1 MGGYRLRGGVVL
13 ALSDDFLMELRSRA
27 DIETTISSYVN
38 LKRAGR
44 ISKGLCPFH
53 GEKTA
58 SFTVYPDTQSYYCF
72 GCGNG
77 GDVIT
82 FIKNI
87 ENLDYIDAV
96 RFLADKNG
104 MNMPEENSYDN
115 TMNKRRLRM
124 LEANREAAKFF
135 HSCLGKPEGAVG
147 YKYFKNRGLTDDT
160 IRKFGLGF
168 APDNFYAL
176 TNYMLDKG
184 YTKEELVASNLAR
197 YAKSKPNV
205 IYDNFR
211 NRVMFPIIDVKGN
224 VIAFGGRVMDDSKP
238 KYLNTSDTMVYKKSQ
253 GVFAL
258 NLAKKSGKDSLILCE
273 GYMDV
278 IALHQAGFTNAVA
291 GLGTALTG
299 EQARLLSR
307 YAAEIMIAYDA
318 DEAGQKAATR
328 ALSIF
333 KGGTTAKTKVLRLE
347 GGKDPD
353 EIIKNYGIEK
363 IKAIINGAANEI
375 EFALLRERNK
385 YDIASDDGKRQY
397 LQSAVKILATV
408 GAIERDIYAS
418 RLSDELSVSKDVIVR
433 ESERQAKRNVTI
445 ERKKEF
451 TKMQTQG
458 DVLDKLN
465 PQRKSFFAA
474 AKAEEMLITLL
485 MANPEF
491 LRGVDEKLSHED
503 FVTDFNR
510 RIYKSVTDRL
520 REGKPAEI
528 SFLAGDLTDDEI
540 SAVAKI
546 QTISH
551 TLKNTFEEC
560 EDCIKI
566 IINEKN
572 KKSIKGVAVEDISDE
587 EFLKFFKG
595 DNN

>member
-1 MGGYRLRGGVVL
+1 M
-13 ALSDDFLMELRSRA
+13 ALSDDFLMELRNRA
-27 DIETTISSYVN
+27 DIESTISSYVN

-96 RFLADKNG
+96 RFLADRVG
-104 MNMPEENSYDN
+104 LDVPDENNYDS

-124 LEANREAAKFF
+124 LEANRDAAKFF
-135 HSCLGKPEGAVG
+135 HNCLKTKDGTVG
-147 YKYFKNRGLTDDT
+147 YRYFRERGLTDDI

-168 APDNFYAL
+168 APDSFNSL
-176 TNYMLDKG
+176 TTHMLNKC
-184 YTKEELVASNLAR
+184 YTKEELVFANLAR
-197 YAKSKPNV
+197 RSQKNPNN

-238 KYLNTSDTMVYKKSQ
+238 KYLNTSDTLVYKKSM

-291 GLGTALTG
+291 GLGTALTS
-299 EQARLLSR
+299 EQAQLLSR
-307 YAAEIMIAYDA
+307 YASEILISYDA
-318 DEAGQKAATR
+318 DEAGQKAAAR
-328 ALSIF
+328 ALTIF
-333 KGGTTAKTKVLRLE
+333 KKTTAKIKVLRLS

-353 EIIKNYGIEK
+353 EIIKNYGVEK
-363 IKAIINGAANEI
+363 MKAIITGAANEI
-375 EFALLRERNK
+375 EFALLREHSK
-385 YDIASDDGKRQY
+385 YDLASDDGKRQY
-397 LQSAVKILATV
+397 LQAAIKVLSAVSP
-408 GAIERDIYAS
+408 IELEIYAS
-418 RLSDELSVSKDVIVR
+418 RIAEELSVSKEVVIM
-433 ESERQAKRNVTI
+433 EAKRQAKRNTVI
-445 ERKKEF
+445 QQKREF
-451 TKMQTQG
+451 TEIQRQE

-465 PQRKSFFAA
+465 AQRKSFYRA
-474 AKAEEMLITLL
+474 AKAEEMLIALV

-491 LRGVDEKLSHED
+491 VSGVDEKISADD

-510 RIYKSVTDRL
+510 RIYNAVTNRVRQGKS
-520 REGKPAEI
+520 AEI
-528 SFLAGDLTDDEI
+528 SFLYGDLTENEI

-546 QTISH
+546 QTMSH
-551 TLKNTFEEC
+551 TLKNTFAEC
-560 EDCIKI
+560 DDCISVI
-566 IINEKN
+566 LNEKN
-572 KKSIKGVAVEDISDE
+572 KKSLKKIDVDGISDE
-587 EFLKFFKG
+587 DFLKFFK
-595 DNN
+595 

>member
-1 MGGYRLRGGVVL
+1 M
-13 ALSDDFLMELRSRA
+13 ALSDDFLQELRNRA
-27 DIETTISSYVN
+27 DIESTISSYVN

-96 RFLADKNG
+96 RFLADRVG
-104 MNMPEENSYDN
+104 LDMPDENNYDS
-115 TMNKRRLRM
+115 TMNKRRHRK
-124 LEANREAAKFF
+124 LEANREAARFF
-135 HSCLGKPEGAVG
+135 HNCLKTQDGTVG
-147 YKYFKNRGLTDDT
+147 YRYFKDRGLTDDT

-168 APDNFYAL
+168 APDSFNAL
-176 TNYMLDKG
+176 TNYLMNMG
-184 YTKEELVASNLAR
+184 YTKDELVFANLAR
-197 YAKSKPNV
+197 RSQKNPNN

-238 KYLNTSDTMVYKKSQ
+238 KYLNTSDTLVYKKSM

-291 GLGTALTG
+291 GLGTALTS
-299 EQARLLSR
+299 EQAHLLSR
-307 YAAEIMIAYDA
+307 YASEILISYDA
-318 DEAGQKAATR
+318 DEAGQKAAAR
-328 ALSIF
+328 ALTIF
-333 KGGTTAKTKVLRLE
+333 KNTTAKIKILRLS

-353 EIIKNYGIEK
+353 EIIKNYGVEK
-363 IKAIINGAANEI
+363 MKAIIIGAANEV
-375 EFALLRERNK
+375 EFALLREHSK
-385 YDIASDDGKRQY
+385 YDLASDDGKRQY
-397 LQSAVKILATV
+397 LQAAIKVLSNV
-408 GAIERDIYAS
+408 GAIELEIYAS
-418 RLSDELSVSKDVIVR
+418 RIANELSVAKEVII
-433 ESERQAKRNVTI
+433 SEAKRQAKKNNVVQQ
-445 ERKKEF
+445 KKEF
-451 TKMQTQG
+451 TEIQRKE
-458 DVLDKLN
+458 DILDKLN
-465 PQRKSFFAA
+465 PQRKTFYRA
-474 AKAEEMLITLL
+474 AKAEEMLIALV

-491 LRGVDEKLSHED
+491 LKGIDEKLSYED
-503 FVTDFNR
+503 YITDFNR
-510 RIYKSVTDRL
+510 RIYKAVTDRL
-520 REGKPAEI
+520 RQGKSAEI
-528 SFLAGDLTDDEI
+528 SFLYGDLTEDEI

-551 TLKNTFEEC
+551 TLKNTMAEC
-560 EDCIKI
+560 LDCINVI
-566 IINEKN
+566 LGEKN
-572 KKSIKGVAVEDISDE
+572 KKSLKDVDVEGISDE
-587 EFLKFFKG
+587 DFLKFFK
-595 DNN
+595 

>member
-1 MGGYRLRGGVVL
+1 M
-13 ALSDDFLMELRSRA
+13 ALSDDFLQELRNRA
-27 DIETTISSYVN
+27 DIESTISSYVN

-96 RFLADKNG
+96 RFLADRVG
-104 MNMPEENSYDN
+104 LDMPDENNYDS

-124 LEANREAAKFF
+124 LEANREAARFF
-135 HSCLGKPEGAVG
+135 HNCLKTKDGTVG
-147 YKYFKNRGLTDDT
+147 YRYFKDRGLTDDT

-168 APDNFYAL
+168 APDSFNAL
-176 TNYMLDKG
+176 TNYLMNMG
-184 YTKEELVASNLAR
+184 YTKDELVYANLAR
-197 YAKSKPNV
+197 RSQKNPNN

-238 KYLNTSDTMVYKKSQ
+238 KYLNTSDTLVYKKSM

-291 GLGTALTG
+291 GLGTALTS
-299 EQARLLSR
+299 EQAHLLSR
-307 YAAEIMIAYDA
+307 YASEILISYDA
-318 DEAGQKAATR
+318 DEAGQKAAAR
-328 ALSIF
+328 ALTIF
-333 KGGTTAKTKVLRLE
+333 KNTTAKIKILRLS

-353 EIIKNYGIEK
+353 EIIKNYGVEK
-363 IKAIINGAANEI
+363 MKTIITGAANEV
-375 EFALLRERNK
+375 EFALLREHSK
-385 YDIASDDGKRQY
+385 YDLASDDGKRQY
-397 LQSAVKILATV
+397 LQAAIKVLSNV
-408 GAIERDIYAS
+408 GAIELEIYAS
-418 RLSDELSVSKDVIVR
+418 RIANELSVAKEVII
-433 ESERQAKRNVTI
+433 SEAKRQAKKNTVI
-445 ERKKEF
+445 QQKKEF
-451 TKMQTQG
+451 TEIQRKE
-458 DVLDKLN
+458 DILDKLN
-465 PQRKSFFAA
+465 PQRKTFYRA
-474 AKAEEMLITLL
+474 AKAEEMLIALV

-491 LRGVDEKLSHED
+491 LKGIDEKLSYED
-503 FVTDFNR
+503 YITDFNK
-510 RIYKSVTDRL
+510 RIYKAVTDRL
-520 REGKPAEI
+520 RQGKSAEI
-528 SFLAGDLTDDEI
+528 SFLCGDLTEDEI

-551 TLKNTFEEC
+551 TLKNTMAEC
-560 EDCIKI
+560 LDCINVI
-566 IINEKN
+566 SEEKN
-572 KKSIKGVAVEDISDE
+572 KKTLKDVDVENISDE
-587 EFLKFFKG
+587 DFLKFFK
-595 DNN
+595 

>member
-1 MGGYRLRGGVVL
+1 M
-13 ALSDDFLMELRSRA
+13 ALSDDFLQELRNRA

-96 RFLADKNG
+96 RFLADRVG
-104 MNMPEENSYDN
+104 LDMPDESNYDS

-124 LEANREAAKFF
+124 LEANREAARFF
-135 HSCLGKPEGAVG
+135 HNCLKTNDGTIG
-147 YKYFKNRGLTDDT
+147 YRYFKDRGLTDDT

-168 APDNFYAL
+168 APDSFNAL
-176 TNYMLDKG
+176 TNYLINKG
-184 YTKEELVASNLAR
+184 YTKDELVLANLAR
-197 YAKSKPNV
+197 RSQKNPNN

-238 KYLNTSDTMVYKKSQ
+238 KYLNTSDTLVYKKSM

-291 GLGTALTG
+291 GLGTALTS
-299 EQARLLSR
+299 EQAHLLSR
-307 YAAEIMIAYDA
+307 YASEILISYDA
-318 DEAGQKAATR
+318 DEAGQKAAAR
-328 ALSIF
+328 ALTIF
-333 KGGTTAKTKVLRLE
+333 KNTTAKIKILRLS

-353 EIIKNYGIEK
+353 EIIKNYGVEK
-363 IKAIINGAANEI
+363 MKAIITGAANEV
-375 EFALLRERNK
+375 EFALLREHSK
-385 YDIASDDGKRQY
+385 YDLASDDGKRQY
-397 LQSAVKILATV
+397 LQAAIKVLSNV
-408 GAIERDIYAS
+408 GAIELEIYAS
-418 RLSDELSVSKDVIVR
+418 RIANELSVAKDVII
-433 ESERQAKRNVTI
+433 SEAKRQAKKNNVVGQ
-445 ERKKEF
+445 KKEF
-451 TKMQTQG
+451 TEIQRQE
-458 DVLDKLN
+458 DILDKLN
-465 PQRKSFFAA
+465 AQRKSFYRA
-474 AKAEEMLITLL
+474 AKAEEMLIALI

-491 LRGVDEKLSHED
+491 LKSVDEKISFED
-503 FVTDFNR
+503 FVTDFNK
-510 RIYKSVTDRL
+510 RIYKAVTDRL
-520 REGKPAEI
+520 RQGKSAEI
-528 SFLAGDLTDDEI
+528 SFLYGELTEDEI

-551 TLKNTFEEC
+551 TLKNTLAEC
-560 EDCIKI
+560 SDCINVI
-566 IINEKN
+566 LNEKN
-572 KKSIKGVAVEDISDE
+572 KKCLKDVDVENISDE
-587 EFLKFFKG
+587 DFLKFFK
-595 DNN
+595 

>member
-1 MGGYRLRGGVVL
+1 M
-13 ALSDDFLMELRSRA
+13 ALSDDFLQELRNRA

-53 GEKTA
+53 GEKTP

-104 MNMPEENSYDN
+104 LDMPDENSYDS

-124 LEANREAAKFF
+124 LEANREAARFF
-135 HSCLGKPEGAVG
+135 HKCLTTKEGAIG
-147 YKYFKNRGLTDDT
+147 YKYFKDRGLSDDT

-168 APDNFYAL
+168 APDDFHAL
-176 TNYMLDKG
+176 TNHMLKLG
-184 YTKEELVASNLAR
+184 YTKDELVYANLAR
-197 YAKSKPNV
+197 RSQKNENNV
-205 IYDNFR
+205 YDNFR

-278 IALHQAGFTNAVA
+278 IAMHQAGFTNTVA
-291 GLGTALTG
+291 GLGTALTS
-299 EQARLLSR
+299 EQAHLLSR
-307 YAAEIMIAYDA
+307 YASEIMIAYDA
-318 DEAGQKAATR
+318 DEAGQKAAAR

-333 KGGTTAKTKVLRLE
+333 KNTPLKIKVLHLS

-363 IKAIINGAANEI
+363 MKAIINGAANEI
-375 EFALLRERNK
+375 EFALLREHSK
-385 YDIASDDGKRQY
+385 YDVASDDGKRQY
-397 LQSAVKILATV
+397 LQAAIKVLSNV
-408 GAIERDIYAS
+408 GAIDLEIYAS
-418 RLSDELSVSKDVIVR
+418 RLAGELSVSKDIIVNEAR
-433 ESERQAKRNVTI
+433 RLAKRNTTVQQ
-445 ERKKEF
+445 KKEF
-451 TKMQTQG
+451 TQMVSQG
-458 DVLDKLN
+458 DLLDKLN
-465 PQRKSFFAA
+465 PQRKTYYRA
-474 AKAEEMLITLL
+474 AKAEEMLIALI
-485 MANPEF
+485 MANHEF
-491 LRGVDEKLSHED
+491 IKDVLAKITAED
-503 FVTDFNR
+503 FVTDFNG
-510 RIYKSVTDRL
+510 RIFKAVTDRISSG
-520 REGKPAEI
+520 RSSEI
-528 SFLAGDLTDDEI
+528 SFLYGELTEEEL

-546 QTISH
+546 QTVSH
-551 TLKNTFEEC
+551 TLKNTFAEC
-560 EDCIKI
+560 TDCINI
-566 IINEKN
+566 ILNEKN
-572 KKSIKGVAVEDISDE
+572 KKSLKDASVESISDE
-587 EFLKFFKG
+587 DFLKFFK
-595 DNN
+595 NN

>member
-1 MGGYRLRGGVVL
+1 M
-13 ALSDDFLMELRSRA
+13 ALSDDFLQELRNRA

-96 RFLADKNG
+96 RFLADRVG
-104 MNMPEENSYDN
+104 LDMPDENNYDS

-124 LEANREAAKFF
+124 LEANREAARFF
-135 HSCLGKPEGAVG
+135 HNTLKTQDGTIG
-147 YKYFKNRGLTDDT
+147 YRYFKDRGLTDDT

-168 APDNFYAL
+168 APDSFNAL
-176 TNYMLDKG
+176 TNYLMNKG
-184 YTKEELVASNLAR
+184 YTKDELVLANLAR
-197 YAKSKPNV
+197 RSQKNPNN

-238 KYLNTSDTMVYKKSQ
+238 KYLNTSDTLVYKKSM

-291 GLGTALTG
+291 GLGTALTS
-299 EQARLLSR
+299 EQAHLLSR
-307 YAAEIMIAYDA
+307 YASEILISYDA
-318 DEAGQKAATR
+318 DEAGQKAAAR
-328 ALSIF
+328 ALTIF
-333 KGGTTAKTKVLRLE
+333 KNTTANIKILRLS

-353 EIIKNYGIEK
+353 EIIKNYGVEK
-363 IKAIINGAANEI
+363 MKAIITGAANEV
-375 EFALLRERNK
+375 EFALLREHSK
-385 YDIASDDGKRQY
+385 YDLASDDGKRQY
-397 LQSAVKILATV
+397 LQAAIKVLSNV
-408 GAIERDIYAS
+408 GAIELEIYAS
-418 RLSDELSVSKDVIVR
+418 RIANELSVAKDVII
-433 ESERQAKRNVTI
+433 SEAKRQAKKNNVVGQ
-445 ERKKEF
+445 KKEF
-451 TKMQTQG
+451 TEIQRQE
-458 DVLDKLN
+458 DILDKLN
-465 PQRKSFFAA
+465 SQRKSFYRA
-474 AKAEEMLITLL
+474 AKAEEMLIALI

-491 LRGVDEKLSHED
+491 LKSVDEKISFED

-510 RIYKSVTDRL
+510 RIYKAVTDRL
-520 REGKPAEI
+520 RQGKSAEI
-528 SFLAGDLTDDEI
+528 SFLYGELTEDEI

-551 TLKNTFEEC
+551 TLKNTLAEC
-560 EDCIKI
+560 SDCINVI
-566 IINEKN
+566 LNEKN
-572 KKSIKGVAVEDISDE
+572 KKCLKDVDVENISDE
-587 EFLKFFKG
+587 DFLKFFK
-595 DNN
+595 

>member
-1 MGGYRLRGGVVL
+1 M
-13 ALSDDFLMELRSRA
+13 ALSDDFLQELRNRA
-27 DIETTISSYVN
+27 DIESTISSYVN

-96 RFLADKNG
+96 RFLADRVG
-104 MNMPEENSYDN
+104 LDMPDENYYDS

-124 LEANREAAKFF
+124 LEANREAARFF
-135 HSCLGKPEGAVG
+135 HNCLKTQDGTVG
-147 YKYFKNRGLTDDT
+147 YRYFKDRGLTDDT

-168 APDNFYAL
+168 APDSFNAL
-176 TNYMLDKG
+176 TNYLMNMG
-184 YTKEELVASNLAR
+184 YTKDELVFANLASR
-197 YAKSKPNV
+197 SQKNPNN

-238 KYLNTSDTMVYKKSQ
+238 KYLNTSDTLVYKKSM

-291 GLGTALTG
+291 GLGTALTS
-299 EQARLLSR
+299 EQAHLLSR
-307 YAAEIMIAYDA
+307 YASEILISYDA
-318 DEAGQKAATR
+318 DEAGQKAAAR
-328 ALSIF
+328 ALTIF
-333 KGGTTAKTKVLRLE
+333 KNTTAKIKILRLS

-353 EIIKNYGIEK
+353 EIIKNYGVEK
-363 IKAIINGAANEI
+363 MKAIIIGAANEV
-375 EFALLRERNK
+375 EFALLREHSK
-385 YDIASDDGKRQY
+385 YDLASDDGKRQY
-397 LQSAVKILATV
+397 LQAAIKVLSNV
-408 GAIERDIYAS
+408 GAIELEIYAS
-418 RLSDELSVSKDVIVR
+418 RIANELSVAKEVII
-433 ESERQAKRNVTI
+433 SEAKRQAKKNNVVQQ
-445 ERKKEF
+445 KKEF
-451 TKMQTQG
+451 TEIQRKE
-458 DVLDKLN
+458 DILDKLN
-465 PQRKSFFAA
+465 PQRKTFYRA
-474 AKAEEMLITLL
+474 AKAEEMLIALV

-491 LRGVDEKLSHED
+491 LKGIDEKLSYED
-503 FVTDFNR
+503 YITDFNR
-510 RIYKSVTDRL
+510 RIYKAVTDRL
-520 REGKPAEI
+520 RQGKSAEI
-528 SFLAGDLTDDEI
+528 SFLYGDLTEDEI

-551 TLKNTFEEC
+551 TLKNTMAEC
-560 EDCIKI
+560 LDCINVI
-566 IINEKN
+566 LGEKN
-572 KKSIKGVAVEDISDE
+572 KKSLKDVDVEGISDE
-587 EFLKFFKG
+587 DFFKFFK
-595 DNN
+595 

>member
-1 MGGYRLRGGVVL
+1 M
-13 ALSDDFLMELRSRA
+13 ALSDEFLMELRNRA
-27 DIETTISSYVN
+27 DIESTISSYVN

-87 ENLDYIDAV
+87 ENLDYLDAV
-96 RFLADKNG
+96 KFLADRVG
-104 MNMPEENSYDN
+104 IEVPDENNYDS

-124 LEANREAAKFF
+124 LEANRDAARFF
-135 HSCLGKPEGAVG
+135 FKCLTTPDGAIG
-147 YKYFKNRGLTDDT
+147 YRYFKNRGLTDDT
-160 IRKFGLGF
+160 IRHFGLGF
-168 APDNFYAL
+168 APDFFNAL
-176 TNYMLDKG
+176 TNYMLGKG
-184 YTKEELVASNLAR
+184 YTKDELVFANLAR
-197 YAKSKPNV
+197 RSQKNPNN

-238 KYLNTSDTMVYKKSQ
+238 KYLNTSDTLVYKKSM

-291 GLGTALTG
+291 GLGTALTS
-299 EQARLLSR
+299 EQAQLLSR
-307 YAAEIMIAYDA
+307 YASEILISYDA
-318 DEAGQKAATR
+318 DEAGQKAAAR

-333 KGGTTAKTKVLRLE
+333 KKTNAKIKVLHLS

-353 EIIKNYGIEK
+353 EIIKNYGVEK
-363 IKAIINGAANEI
+363 MKAIITGAANEV
-375 EFALLRERNK
+375 EFALLREHNK
-385 YDIASDDGKRQY
+385 YDVASDDGKRQY
-397 LQSAVKILATV
+397 LQAAIKVLSSV
-408 GAIERDIYAS
+408 GPIELEIYAS
-418 RLSDELSVSKDVIVR
+418 RIADELSVSKDVIVM
-433 ESERQAKRNVTI
+433 EAKRQAKRNQSSAQK
-445 ERKKEF
+445 REF
-451 TKMQTQG
+451 TEIQKK
-458 DVLDKLN
+458 DDILDKLN
-465 PQRKSFFAA
+465 PQRKLYYRAS
-474 AKAEEMLITLL
+474 KAEEMLIALV

-491 LRGVDEKLSHED
+491 ISDIDKCISSD
-503 FVTDFNR
+503 DYITDFNR
-510 RIYKSVTDRL
+510 RIFKSVTDRI
-520 REGKPAEI
+520 RQGKSAEI
-528 SFLAGDLTDDEI
+528 SFLYGELTEDEI

-551 TLKNTFEEC
+551 TLKNTFAEC

-566 IINEKN
+566 ILNEKN
-572 KKSIKGVAVEDISDE
+572 KKVLHVTDGISDE
-587 EFLKFFKG
+587 DFLKFFEE
-595 DNN
+595 

>member
-1 MGGYRLRGGVVL
+1 M
-13 ALSDDFLMELRSRA
+13 ALSDDFLQELRNRA
-27 DIETTISSYVN
+27 DIESTISSYVN

-96 RFLADKNG
+96 RFLADRVG
-104 MNMPEENSYDN
+104 LDMPDENNYDS

-124 LEANREAAKFF
+124 LEANREAARFF
-135 HSCLGKPEGAVG
+135 HNCLKTQDGTIG
-147 YKYFKNRGLTDDT
+147 YRYFKDRGLTDDT

-168 APDNFYAL
+168 APDSFNAL
-176 TNYMLDKG
+176 TNYLMNKG
-184 YTKEELVASNLAR
+184 YTKDELVYANLAR
-197 YAKSKPNV
+197 RSQKNPNN

-238 KYLNTSDTMVYKKSQ
+238 KYLNTSDTLVYKKSM

-291 GLGTALTG
+291 GLGTALTS
-299 EQARLLSR
+299 EQAHLLSR
-307 YAAEIMIAYDA
+307 YASEILISYDA
-318 DEAGQKAATR
+318 DEAGQKAAAR
-328 ALSIF
+328 ALTIF
-333 KGGTTAKTKVLRLE
+333 KNTTAKIKILRLS

-353 EIIKNYGIEK
+353 EIIKNYGVEK
-363 IKAIINGAANEI
+363 MKAIITGAANEV
-375 EFALLRERNK
+375 EFALLREHSK
-385 YDIASDDGKRQY
+385 YDLASDDGKRQY
-397 LQSAVKILATV
+397 LQAAIKVLSTV
-408 GAIERDIYAS
+408 GAIELEIYAS
-418 RLSDELSVSKDVIVR
+418 RIANELSVAKDVII
-433 ESERQAKRNVTI
+433 SEAKRQAKKNNVVQQ
-445 ERKKEF
+445 KKEF
-451 TKMQTQG
+451 TEIQRQE
-458 DVLDKLN
+458 DILDKLN
-465 PQRKSFFAA
+465 SQRKTFYRAS
-474 AKAEEMLITLL
+474 KAEEMLIALI

-491 LRGVDEKLSHED
+491 LKSVDEKISYED
-503 FVTDFNR
+503 FVTDFNK
-510 RIYKSVTDRL
+510 RIYKAVTDRL
-520 REGKPAEI
+520 RQGKSAEI
-528 SFLAGDLTDDEI
+528 SFLYGELTEDEI

-551 TLKNTFEEC
+551 TLKNTLAEC
-560 EDCIKI
+560 SDCINVI
-566 IINEKN
+566 LNEKN
-572 KKSIKGVAVEDISDE
+572 KKSLKDVDVENISDE
-587 EFLKFFKG
+587 DFLKFFK
-595 DNN
+595 

>member
-1 MGGYRLRGGVVL
+1 M
-13 ALSDDFLMELRSRA
+13 ALSDEFLMELRNRA
-27 DIETTISSYVN
+27 DIESTISSYVN

-87 ENLDYIDAV
+87 ENLDYLDAV
-96 RFLADKNG
+96 KFLADRVG
-104 MNMPEENSYDN
+104 IEVPDENNYDS

-124 LEANREAAKFF
+124 LEANRDAARFF
-135 HSCLGKPEGAVG
+135 FKCLTTPDGAIG
-147 YKYFKNRGLTDDT
+147 YRYFKNRGLTDDT
-160 IRKFGLGF
+160 IRHFGLGF
-168 APDNFYAL
+168 APDSFNAL
-176 TNYMLDKG
+176 TNYMVGKG
-184 YTKEELVASNLAR
+184 YTKDELVFANLAR
-197 YAKSKPNV
+197 RSQKNPNN

-238 KYLNTSDTMVYKKSQ
+238 KYLNTSDTLVYKKSM

-291 GLGTALTG
+291 GLGTALTS
-299 EQARLLSR
+299 EQAQLLSR
-307 YAAEIMIAYDA
+307 YASEILISYDA
-318 DEAGQKAATR
+318 DEAGQKAAAR

-333 KGGTTAKTKVLRLE
+333 KKTNAKIKVLHLS

-353 EIIKNYGIEK
+353 EIIKNYGVEK
-363 IKAIINGAANEI
+363 MKAIITGAANEV
-375 EFALLRERNK
+375 EFALLREHNK
-385 YDIASDDGKRQY
+385 YDVASDDGKRQY
-397 LQSAVKILATV
+397 LQAAIKVLSSV
-408 GAIERDIYAS
+408 GPIELEIYAS
-418 RLSDELSVSKDVIVR
+418 RIADELSVSKDVIVM
-433 ESERQAKRNVTI
+433 EAKRQAKRNQSSAQK
-445 ERKKEF
+445 REF
-451 TKMQTQG
+451 TEIQKK
-458 DVLDKLN
+458 DDILDKLN
-465 PQRKSFFAA
+465 PQRKLYYRAS
-474 AKAEEMLITLL
+474 KAEEMLIALV

-491 LRGVDEKLSHED
+491 ISDIDKCISSD
-503 FVTDFNR
+503 DYITDFNR
-510 RIYKSVTDRL
+510 RIFKSVTDRI
-520 REGKPAEI
+520 RQGKSAEI
-528 SFLAGDLTDDEI
+528 SFLYGELTEDEI

-546 QTISH
+546 QTISY
-551 TLKNTFEEC
+551 TLKNTFAEC

-566 IINEKN
+566 ILNEKN
-572 KKSIKGVAVEDISDE
+572 KKVLHDTDGISDE
-587 EFLKFFKG
+587 DFLKFFEE
-595 DNN
+595 

>member
-1 MGGYRLRGGVVL
+1 M

-53 GEKTA
+53 GEKTP

-135 HSCLGKPEGAVG
+135 HSCLGKKEGVIG
-147 YKYFKNRGLTDDT
+147 YQYFKNRGLTDDT
-160 IRKFGLGF
+160 IRRFGLGF
-168 APDNFYAL
+168 APDNFSAL
-176 TNYMLDKG
+176 TNYLMSKG
-184 YTKEELVASNLAR
+184 YTKDELVFANLAR
-197 YAKSKPNV
+197 RSQKNPNN

-238 KYLNTSDTMVYKKSQ
+238 KYLNTSDTLVYKKSQ

-291 GLGTALTG
+291 GLGTALTS
-299 EQARLLSR
+299 EQAQLLSR
-307 YAAEIMIAYDA
+307 YASEILISYDA

-328 ALSIF
+328 ALGIF
-333 KGGTTAKTKVLRLE
+333 KNTTAKIKVLHLS

-353 EIIKNYGIEK
+353 EIIKNYGVEK
-363 IKAIINGAANEI
+363 MKAIINGAANEI
-375 EFALLRERNK
+375 EFALLREQAK
-385 YDIASDDGKRQY
+385 FDIASDDGKRQY
-397 LQSAVKILATV
+397 LQAAVKVLSTV
-408 GAIERDIYAS
+408 GAIELDIYAS
-418 RLSDELSVSKDVIVR
+418 RLADELSVSKDVIVN
-433 ESERQAKRNVTI
+433 EAKRQAKRNITI

-451 TKMQTQG
+451 TQIQTQG
-458 DVLDKLN
+458 DILDKLN
-465 PQRKSFFAA
+465 PQRKLFYAA

-491 LRGVDEKLSHED
+491 LKNVDERISSED

-510 RIYKSVTDRL
+510 RIYKAVTDRL
-520 REGKPAEI
+520 REGKSAEI

-566 IINEKN
+566 IVNEKN
-572 KKSIKGVAVEDISDE
+572 KKSLKGVSVEDISDE
-587 EFLKFFKG
+587 DFLKFFK

>member
-1 MGGYRLRGGVVL
+1 M
-13 ALSDDFLMELRSRA
+13 ALSDAFLTELRNRA

-104 MNMPEENSYDN
+104 MNMPEENSYDD

-147 YKYFKNRGLTDDT
+147 YQYFKNRGLSDDT
-160 IRKFGLGF
+160 IRRFGLGF
-168 APDNFYAL
+168 APDSFFAL
-176 TNYMLDKG
+176 SNYMMSKG
-184 YTKEELVASNLAR
+184 YTKDELVFANLAR
-197 YAKSKPNV
+197 RSTKNPNN

-238 KYLNTSDTMVYKKSQ
+238 KYLNTSDTLVYKKSQ

-291 GLGTALTG
+291 GLGTALTS
-299 EQARLLSR
+299 EQAQLLSR
-307 YAAEIMIAYDA
+307 YASEIMISYDA

-328 ALSIF
+328 ALEIF
-333 KGGTTAKTKVLRLE
+333 KNTTANIKVLHLS

-353 EIIKNYGIEK
+353 EILKNYGVEK
-363 IKAIINGAANEI
+363 MKAIINGAANEI
-375 EFALLRERNK
+375 EFALLRAQGS
-385 YDIASDDGKRQY
+385 YDIASDDGKRKY
-397 LQSAVKILATV
+397 LQEAIKILSKV
-408 GAIERDIYAS
+408 GAIELDIYAS
-418 RLSDELSVSKDVIVR
+418 RLADELSVSKDVIVG
-433 ESERQAKRNVTI
+433 EAKRQAKRNIKV

-451 TKMQTQG
+451 TKIQTQG
-458 DVLDKLN
+458 DILDKLN
-465 PQRKSFFAA
+465 PQRKLFYAA

-491 LRGVDEKLSHED
+491 LKNVNEKISYND
-503 FVTDFNR
+503 FITDFNR
-510 RIYKSVTDRL
+510 RIYKAVTDRL
-520 REGKPAEI
+520 REGKSAEI

-551 TLKNTFEEC
+551 TLKNTYDEC
-560 EDCIKI
+560 EDCIKV

-572 KKSIKGVAVEDISDE
+572 KKNIKDVAVENISDE
-587 EFLKFFKG
+587 EFLKFFKKD
-595 DNN
+595 DN

>member
-1 MGGYRLRGGVVL
+1 M
-13 ALSDDFLMELRSRA
+13 ALSDDFLQELRNRA

-53 GEKTA
+53 GEKTP

-104 MNMPEENSYDN
+104 LDMPDENSYDS
-115 TMNKRRLRM
+115 TINKRRLRM
-124 LEANREAAKFF
+124 LEANREAARFF
-135 HSCLGKPEGAVG
+135 HKCLTTKEGAIG
-147 YKYFKNRGLTDDT
+147 YKYFKDRGLSDDT

-168 APDNFYAL
+168 APNDAFAL
-176 TNYMLDKG
+176 CNYMMKLG
-184 YTKEELVASNLAR
+184 YTKDELVYANLAR
-197 YAKSKPNV
+197 RSQKNENNV
-205 IYDNFR
+205 YDNFR

-278 IALHQAGFTNAVA
+278 IAMHQAGFTNTVA

-307 YAAEIMIAYDA
+307 YASEILIAYDA
-318 DEAGQKAATR
+318 DEAGQKAANR
-328 ALSIF
+328 ALTIF
-333 KGGTTAKTKVLRLE
+333 KGGTTVKTKVLRLE

-363 IKAIINGAANEI
+363 MKAIINGAANEI
-375 EFALLRERNK
+375 EFALLREHSK
-385 YDIASDDGKRQY
+385 YDVASDDGKRQY
-397 LQSAVKILATV
+397 LQAAIKVLANVSAIDL
-408 GAIERDIYAS
+408 EIYAS
-418 RLSDELSVSKDVIVR
+418 RLASELSVSKDIIV
-433 ESERQAKRNVTI
+433 SEAKRLAKRNTTVHQ
-445 ERKKEF
+445 KKEF
-451 TKMQTQG
+451 TQAVSQG
-458 DVLDKLN
+458 DLLDKLN
-465 PQRKSFFAA
+465 PQRKTYYRA
-474 AKAEEMLITLL
+474 AKAEEMLIALV
-485 MANPEF
+485 MANHEF
-491 LRGVDEKLSHED
+491 IKDVLSKITAED
-503 FVTDFNR
+503 FVTDFNG
-510 RIYKSVTDRL
+510 RIFKAVTDRISSG
-520 REGKPAEI
+520 RASEI
-528 SFLAGDLTDDEI
+528 SFLYGELTEEEL

-546 QTISH
+546 QTVSH
-551 TLKNTFEEC
+551 TLKNTFAEC
-560 EDCIKI
+560 ADCINI
-566 IINEKN
+566 ILNEKN
-572 KKSIKGVAVEDISDE
+572 KKSLKDVNVENISDE
-587 EFLKFFKG
+587 DFLKFFK
-595 DNN
+595 N

>member
-1 MGGYRLRGGVVL
+1 M

-104 MNMPEENSYDN
+104 MNMPEENSYDS

-135 HSCLGKPEGAVG
+135 HNCLGKPEGAVG
-147 YKYFKNRGLTDDT
+147 YRYFKNRGLTDDT

-168 APDNFYAL
+168 APDSFYSL

-184 YTKEELVASNLAR
+184 YTKDELVFANLAR
-197 YAKSKPNV
+197 RSQKNENN

-291 GLGTALTG
+291 GLGTALTS
-299 EQARLLSR
+299 EQAQLLSR
-307 YAAEIMIAYDA
+307 YASEIMIAYDA

-328 ALSIF
+328 ALGIF
-333 KGGTTAKTKVLRLE
+333 KNTPVSIKVLHLS

-363 IKAIINGAANEI
+363 MKAIINGAANEI

-397 LQSAVKILATV
+397 LQSAIKILATV
-408 GAIERDIYAS
+408 GAIELDIYAS
-418 RLSDELSVSKDVIVR
+418 RLANELSVSKDVIVN
-433 ESERQAKRNVTI
+433 EAKRQAKRNVTI

-451 TKMQTQG
+451 TKIQTQG
-458 DVLDKLN
+458 DILDKLN
-465 PQRKSFFAA
+465 PQRKTFYAA

-491 LRGVDEKLSHED
+491 LRSVDEKLSHED

>member
-1 MGGYRLRGGVVL
+1 M
-13 ALSDDFLMELRSRA
+13 ALSDDFLQELRNRA

-96 RFLADKNG
+96 RFLADRVG
-104 MNMPEENSYDN
+104 LDMPDENNYDS

-124 LEANREAAKFF
+124 LEANREAARFF
-135 HSCLGKPEGAVG
+135 HNTLKTQDGAIG
-147 YKYFKNRGLTDDT
+147 YRYFKDRGLTDDT

-168 APDNFYAL
+168 APNDAFQL
-176 TNYMLDKG
+176 CNYMLKLG
-184 YTKEELVASNLAR
+184 YTKDELVSANLAR
-197 YAKSKPNV
+197 WSKTNENN

-238 KYLNTSDTMVYKKSQ
+238 KYLNTSDTLVYKKSM

-291 GLGTALTG
+291 GLGTALTS
-299 EQARLLSR
+299 EQAHLLSR
-307 YAAEIMIAYDA
+307 YASEILISYDA
-318 DEAGQKAATR
+318 DEAGQKAAAR
-328 ALSIF
+328 ALTIF
-333 KGGTTAKTKVLRLE
+333 KNTTAKIKILRLS

-353 EIIKNYGIEK
+353 EIIKNYGVEK
-363 IKAIINGAANEI
+363 MKAIITGAANEV
-375 EFALLRERNK
+375 EFALLREHSK
-385 YDIASDDGKRQY
+385 YDLASDDGKRQY
-397 LQSAVKILATV
+397 LQAAIKVLSNV
-408 GAIERDIYAS
+408 GAIELEIYAS
-418 RLSDELSVSKDVIVR
+418 RIANELSVAKDVII
-433 ESERQAKRNVTI
+433 SEAKRQAKKNNVVGQ
-445 ERKKEF
+445 KKEF
-451 TKMQTQG
+451 TEIQRQE
-458 DVLDKLN
+458 DILDKLN
-465 PQRKSFFAA
+465 SQRKSFYRA
-474 AKAEEMLITLL
+474 AKAEEMFIALI

-491 LRGVDEKLSHED
+491 LKSVDEKISFED
-503 FVTDFNR
+503 FVTDFNK
-510 RIYKSVTDRL
+510 RIYKAVTDRL
-520 REGKPAEI
+520 RQGKSAEI
-528 SFLAGDLTDDEI
+528 SFLYGELTEDEI

-551 TLKNTFEEC
+551 TLKNTLAEC
-560 EDCIKI
+560 SDCINVI
-566 IINEKN
+566 LNEKN
-572 KKSIKGVAVEDISDE
+572 KKCLKDVDVENISDE
-587 EFLKFFKG
+587 DFLKFFK
-595 DNN
+595 

>member
-1 MGGYRLRGGVVL
+1 M
-13 ALSDDFLMELRSRA
+13 ALSDDFLQELRNRA

-96 RFLADKNG
+96 RFLADRVG
-104 MNMPEENSYDN
+104 LDMPDENNYDS

-124 LEANREAAKFF
+124 LEANREAARFF
-135 HSCLGKPEGAVG
+135 HNTLKTQDGAIG
-147 YKYFKNRGLTDDT
+147 YRYFKDRGLTDDI

-168 APDNFYAL
+168 APDSFNAL
-176 TNYMLDKG
+176 TNYLINKG
-184 YTKEELVASNLAR
+184 YTKDELVLANLAR
-197 YAKSKPNV
+197 RSQKNPNN

-238 KYLNTSDTMVYKKSQ
+238 KYLNTSDTLVYKKSM

-291 GLGTALTG
+291 GLGTALTS
-299 EQARLLSR
+299 EQAHLLSR
-307 YAAEIMIAYDA
+307 YASEILISYDA
-318 DEAGQKAATR
+318 DEAGQKAAAR
-328 ALSIF
+328 ALTIF
-333 KGGTTAKTKVLRLE
+333 KNTTAKIKILRLS

-353 EIIKNYGIEK
+353 EIIKNYGVEK
-363 IKAIINGAANEI
+363 MKAIITGAANEV
-375 EFALLRERNK
+375 EFALLREHSK
-385 YDIASDDGKRQY
+385 YDLASDDGKRQY
-397 LQSAVKILATV
+397 LQAAIKVLSNV
-408 GAIERDIYAS
+408 GAIELEIYAS
-418 RLSDELSVSKDVIVR
+418 RIANELSVAKDVII
-433 ESERQAKRNVTI
+433 SEAKRQAKKNNVVGQ
-445 ERKKEF
+445 KKEF
-451 TKMQTQG
+451 TEIQRQE
-458 DVLDKLN
+458 DILDKLN
-465 PQRKSFFAA
+465 AQRKSFYRA
-474 AKAEEMLITLL
+474 AKAEEMFIALI

-491 LRGVDEKLSHED
+491 LKSVDEKISFED
-503 FVTDFNR
+503 FVTDFNK
-510 RIYKSVTDRL
+510 RIYKAVTDRL
-520 REGKPAEI
+520 RQGKSAEI
-528 SFLAGDLTDDEI
+528 SFLYGELTEDEI

-551 TLKNTFEEC
+551 TLKNTLAEC
-560 EDCIKI
+560 SDCINVI
-566 IINEKN
+566 LNEKN
-572 KKSIKGVAVEDISDE
+572 KKCLKDVDVENISDE
-587 EFLKFFKG
+587 DFLKFFK
-595 DNN
+595 

>member
-1 MGGYRLRGGVVL
+1 M
-13 ALSDDFLMELRSRA
+13 ALSDAFLTELRNRA

-104 MNMPEENSYDN
+104 MNMPEENSYDD

-147 YKYFKNRGLTDDT
+147 YQYFKTRGLSDDT
-160 IRKFGLGF
+160 IRRFGLGF
-168 APDNFYAL
+168 APDSFLAL
-176 TNYMLDKG
+176 SNYMMSKG
-184 YTKEELVASNLAR
+184 YTKDELVFANLAR
-197 YAKSKPNV
+197 RSTKNPNN

-238 KYLNTSDTMVYKKSQ
+238 KYLNTSDTLVYKKSQ

-291 GLGTALTG
+291 GLGTALTS
-299 EQARLLSR
+299 EQAQLLSR
-307 YAAEIMIAYDA
+307 YASEIMISYDA

-328 ALSIF
+328 ALEIF
-333 KGGTTAKTKVLRLE
+333 KNTTANIKVLHLS

-353 EIIKNYGIEK
+353 EILKNYGVEK
-363 IKAIINGAANEI
+363 MKAIINGAANEI
-375 EFALLRERNK
+375 EFALLRAQGS
-385 YDIASDDGKRQY
+385 YDIASDDGKRKY
-397 LQSAVKILATV
+397 LQEAIKILSKV
-408 GAIERDIYAS
+408 GAIELDIYAS
-418 RLSDELSVSKDVIVR
+418 RLADELSVSKDVIVG
-433 ESERQAKRNVTI
+433 EAKRQAKRNIKV

-451 TKMQTQG
+451 TKIQTQG
-458 DVLDKLN
+458 DILDKLN
-465 PQRKSFFAA
+465 PQRKLFYAA

-491 LRGVDEKLSHED
+491 LKNVNEKISYND
-503 FVTDFNR
+503 FITDFNR
-510 RIYKSVTDRL
+510 RIYKAVTDRL
-520 REGKPAEI
+520 REGKSAEI

-551 TLKNTFEEC
+551 TLKNTYDEC
-560 EDCIKI
+560 EDCIKV

-572 KKSIKGVAVEDISDE
+572 KKNIKDVAVENISDE
-587 EFLKFFKG
+587 EFLKFFKKD
-595 DNN
+595 DN

>member
-1 MGGYRLRGGVVL
+1 M
-13 ALSDDFLMELRSRA
+13 ALSDDFLQELRNRA
-27 DIETTISSYVN
+27 DIESTISSYVN

-96 RFLADKNG
+96 RFLADRVG
-104 MNMPEENSYDN
+104 LDMPDENNYDS

-124 LEANREAAKFF
+124 LEANREAARFF
-135 HSCLGKPEGAVG
+135 HNCLKTQDGTVG
-147 YKYFKNRGLTDDT
+147 YRYFKDRGLTDDT

-168 APDNFYAL
+168 APDSFNAL
-176 TNYMLDKG
+176 TNYLMNMG
-184 YTKEELVASNLAR
+184 YTKDELVFANLAR
-197 YAKSKPNV
+197 RSQKNPNN

-238 KYLNTSDTMVYKKSQ
+238 KYLNTSDTLVYKKSM

-291 GLGTALTG
+291 GLGTALTS
-299 EQARLLSR
+299 EQAHLLSR
-307 YAAEIMIAYDA
+307 YASEILISYDA
-318 DEAGQKAATR
+318 DEAGQKAAAR
-328 ALSIF
+328 ALTIF
-333 KGGTTAKTKVLRLE
+333 KNTTAKIKILRLS

-353 EIIKNYGIEK
+353 EIIKNYGVEK
-363 IKAIINGAANEI
+363 MKAIIIGAANEV
-375 EFALLRERNK
+375 EFALLREHSK
-385 YDIASDDGKRQY
+385 YDLASDDGKRQY
-397 LQSAVKILATV
+397 LQAAIKVLSNV
-408 GAIERDIYAS
+408 GAIELEIYAS
-418 RLSDELSVSKDVIVR
+418 RIANELSVAKEVII
-433 ESERQAKRNVTI
+433 SEAKRQAKKNNVVQQ
-445 ERKKEF
+445 KKEF
-451 TKMQTQG
+451 TEIQRKE
-458 DVLDKLN
+458 DILDKLN
-465 PQRKSFFAA
+465 PQRKTFYRA
-474 AKAEEMLITLL
+474 AKAEEMLIALV

-491 LRGVDEKLSHED
+491 LKGIDEKLSYED
-503 FVTDFNR
+503 YITDFNR
-510 RIYKSVTDRL
+510 RIYKAVTDRL
-520 REGKPAEI
+520 RQGKSAEI
-528 SFLAGDLTDDEI
+528 SFLYGDLTEDEI

-551 TLKNTFEEC
+551 TLKNTMAEC
-560 EDCIKI
+560 LDCINVI
-566 IINEKN
+566 LGEKN
-572 KKSIKGVAVEDISDE
+572 KKSLKDVDVEGISDE
-587 EFLKFFKG
+587 DFLKFFK
-595 DNN
+595 

>member
-1 MGGYRLRGGVVL
+1 M
-13 ALSDDFLMELRSRA
+13 ALSDEFLMELRNRA
-27 DIETTISSYVN
+27 DIESTISSYVN

-87 ENLDYIDAV
+87 ENLDYLDAV
-96 RFLADKNG
+96 KFLADRVG
-104 MNMPEENSYDN
+104 IEVPDENNYDS

-124 LEANREAAKFF
+124 LEANRDAARFF
-135 HSCLGKPEGAVG
+135 FKCLTTPDGAIG
-147 YKYFKNRGLTDDT
+147 YRYFKNRGLTDDT
-160 IRKFGLGF
+160 IRHFGLGF
-168 APDNFYAL
+168 APDSFNAL
-176 TNYMLDKG
+176 TNYMLGKG
-184 YTKEELVASNLAR
+184 YTKDELVFANLAR
-197 YAKSKPNV
+197 RSQKNPNN

-238 KYLNTSDTMVYKKSQ
+238 KYLNTSDTLVYKKSM

-291 GLGTALTG
+291 GLGTALTS
-299 EQARLLSR
+299 EQAQLLSR
-307 YAAEIMIAYDA
+307 YASEILISYDA
-318 DEAGQKAATR
+318 DEAGQKAAAR

-333 KGGTTAKTKVLRLE
+333 KKTNAKIKVLHLS

-353 EIIKNYGIEK
+353 EIIKNYGVEK
-363 IKAIINGAANEI
+363 MKAIITGAANEV
-375 EFALLRERNK
+375 EFALLREHNK
-385 YDIASDDGKRQY
+385 YDVASDDGKRQY
-397 LQSAVKILATV
+397 LQAAIKVLSSV
-408 GAIERDIYAS
+408 GPIELEIYAS
-418 RLSDELSVSKDVIVR
+418 RIADELSVSKDVIVM
-433 ESERQAKRNVTI
+433 EAKRQAKRNQSSAQK
-445 ERKKEF
+445 REF
-451 TKMQTQG
+451 TEIQKK
-458 DVLDKLN
+458 DDILDKLN
-465 PQRKSFFAA
+465 PQRKLYYRAS
-474 AKAEEMLITLL
+474 KAEEMLIALV

-491 LRGVDEKLSHED
+491 ISDIDKCISSD
-503 FVTDFNR
+503 DYITDFNR
-510 RIYKSVTDRL
+510 RIFKSVTDRI
-520 REGKPAEI
+520 RQGKSAEI
-528 SFLAGDLTDDEI
+528 SFLYGELTEDEI

-551 TLKNTFEEC
+551 TLKNTFAEC

-566 IINEKN
+566 ILNEKN
-572 KKSIKGVAVEDISDE
+572 KKVLHDTDGISDE
-587 EFLKFFKG
+587 DFLKFFEE
-595 DNN
+595 

>member
-1 MGGYRLRGGVVL
+1 M

-353 EIIKNYGIEK
+353 EIIKNYGVEK

-465 PQRKSFFAA
+465 PQRKSFYAA

>member
-1 MGGYRLRGGVVL
+1 MGGYRIRGGVVL

-82 FIKNI
+82 FIKYI

-353 EIIKNYGIEK
+353 EIIKNYGVEK

-465 PQRKSFFAA
+465 PQRKSFYAA

>member
-1 MGGYRLRGGVVL
+1 M
-13 ALSDDFLMELRSRA
+13 ALSDDFLQELRNRA
-27 DIETTISSYVN
+27 DIESTISSYVN

-96 RFLADKNG
+96 RFLADRVG
-104 MNMPEENSYDN
+104 IDMPDENNYDS

-124 LEANREAAKFF
+124 LEANREAARFF
-135 HSCLGKPEGAVG
+135 HNCLKTQDGTVG
-147 YKYFKNRGLTDDT
+147 YRYFKDRGLTDDT

-168 APDNFYAL
+168 APDSFNSL
-176 TNYMLDKG
+176 TNHLMNLG
-184 YTKEELVASNLAR
+184 YTKDELVYANLAR
-197 YAKSKPNV
+197 RSQKNPNN

-238 KYLNTSDTMVYKKSQ
+238 KYLNTSDTLVYKKSM

-291 GLGTALTG
+291 GLGTALTS
-299 EQARLLSR
+299 EQAHLLSR
-307 YAAEIMIAYDA
+307 YASEILISYDA
-318 DEAGQKAATR
+318 DEAGQKAAAR
-328 ALSIF
+328 ALGIF
-333 KGGTTAKTKVLRLE
+333 KSTTAKIKILRLS

-353 EIIKNYGIEK
+353 EIIKNYGVEK
-363 IKAIINGAANEI
+363 MKAIITGAANEV
-375 EFALLRERNK
+375 EFALLREHNK
-385 YDIASDDGKRQY
+385 YDLASDDGKRQY
-397 LQSAVKILATV
+397 LQAAIKVLSTV
-408 GAIERDIYAS
+408 GAIELEIYAS
-418 RLSDELSVSKDVIVR
+418 RIASELSVAKEVII
-433 ESERQAKRNVTI
+433 SEAKRQAKKNSVI
-445 ERKKEF
+445 QQKKEF
-451 TKMQTQG
+451 TEIQRQE
-458 DVLDKLN
+458 DILDKLN
-465 PQRKSFFAA
+465 SQRKTFYRA
-474 AKAEEMLITLL
+474 AKAEEMLIALV

-491 LRGVDEKLSHED
+491 LKGIDEKLSSD
-503 FVTDFNR
+503 DLVTDFNG
-510 RIYKSVTDRL
+510 RIYKTVTDRL
-520 REGKPAEI
+520 RQGKSAEI
-528 SFLAGDLTDDEI
+528 SFLYGELTEDEI

-551 TLKNTFEEC
+551 TLKNTMAEC
-560 EDCIKI
+560 MDCVKVISD
-566 IINEKN
+566 EKN
-572 KKSIKGVAVEDISDE
+572 KKYLKNVDVENISDE
-587 EFLKFFKG
+587 DFLKFFK
-595 DNN
+595 

>member
-1 MGGYRLRGGVVL
+1 M

-53 GEKTA
+53 GEKTP

-104 MNMPEENSYDN
+104 LNMPEENSYDN

-135 HSCLGKPEGAVG
+135 HSCLGKPEGAIG
-147 YKYFKNRGLTDDT
+147 YKYFKNRGLSDDT

-184 YTKEELVASNLAR
+184 YTREELVDANLAR
-197 YAKSKPNV
+197 RSQKNPNN

-291 GLGTALTG
+291 GLGTALTS
-299 EQARLLSR
+299 EQAQLLSR
-307 YAAEIMIAYDA
+307 YASEIMISYDA

-328 ALSIF
+328 ALGIF
-333 KGGTTAKTKVLRLE
+333 KNTTAQIKVLHLS

-353 EIIKNYGIEK
+353 EILKNYGVEK
-363 IKAIINGAANEI
+363 MKAIISGAANEI

-397 LQSAVKILATV
+397 LQSAVKILSNV
-408 GAIERDIYAS
+408 GAIELDIYAS
-418 RLSDELSVSKDVIVR
+418 RLSDELSVSKDVIV
-433 ESERQAKRNVTI
+433 SEAKRQAKRNVAI

-451 TKMQTQG
+451 TEFQKQG

-465 PQRKSFFAA
+465 PQRKTYFAA

-491 LRGVDEKLSHED
+491 LRGVDERISADD

-520 REGKPAEI
+520 REGKSAEI

-566 IINEKN
+566 IVNEKN
-572 KKSIKGVAVEDISDE
+572 KKSLKDVSVEDISDE
-587 EFLKFFKG
+587 DFLRFFK

>member
-1 MGGYRLRGGVVL
+1 M

-27 DIETTISSYVN
+27 DIENIISSYVN

-96 RFLADKNG
+96 RFLADRVG
-104 MNMPEENSYDN
+104 MDMPDENSYDS

-124 LEANREAAKFF
+124 LEANREAARFF
-135 HSCLGKPEGAVG
+135 HKCLQTNEGAIG
-147 YKYFKNRGLTDDT
+147 YRYFKERGLSDD
-160 IRKFGLGF
+160 IIVRFGLGF
-168 APDNFYAL
+168 APDSYFSL
-176 TNYMLDKG
+176 TNHLVSKG
-184 YTKEELVASNLAR
+184 FTKEELVFANLAR
-197 YAKSKPNV
+197 RSQKNPDN

-238 KYLNTSDTMVYKKSQ
+238 KYLNTSDTLVYKKSM

-291 GLGTALTG
+291 GLGTALTS
-299 EQARLLSR
+299 EQAQLLSR
-307 YAAEIMIAYDA
+307 YASEILISYDA
-318 DEAGQKAATR
+318 DEAGQKAAAR
-328 ALSIF
+328 ALQIF
-333 KGGTTAKTKVLRLE
+333 KNTPAKIKILRLS

-353 EIIKNYGIEK
+353 EIIKNYGVEK
-363 IKAIINGAANEI
+363 MKAIITGAANEV
-375 EFALLRERNK
+375 EFALLRERSK

-397 LQSAVKILATV
+397 LQAAVKVLSTV
-408 GAIERDIYAS
+408 GAIELDIYAS
-418 RLSDELSVSKDVIVR
+418 RLSDELSVSKDVIVNEAR
-433 ESERQAKRNVTI
+433 RQAKRNVVVQ
-445 ERKKEF
+445 KKREF
-451 TKMQTQG
+451 TEIQRQE
-458 DVLDKLN
+458 DILDKLN
-465 PQRKSFFAA
+465 SQRKKHFGCAR
-474 AKAEEMLITLL
+474 AEEMLIAIL

-491 LRGVDEKLSHED
+491 LADVDKKISAES
-503 FVTDFNR
+503 FVTDFNG
-510 RIYKSVTDRL
+510 RIYKSITDRI
-520 REGKPAEI
+520 RQGKSHEI
-528 SFLAGDLTDDEI
+528 SFLYGDLTDEEI
-540 SAVAKI
+540 NAVAKI
-546 QTISH
+546 QTMSH
-551 TLKNTFEEC
+551 TLKNTFAEC
-560 EDCIKI
+560 EDCINI
-566 IINEKN
+566 ILKEKN
-572 KKSIKGVAVEDISDE
+572 KKNLKEISVDDISDE
-587 EFLKFFKG
+587 DFLKFF
-595 DNN
+595 NNAE